1 MKTATQKSSPNHVSQ
16 HDYTDLGV
24 LSHIESRF
32 IPHAFTQARLLL
44 EILSDGLEHSTQ
56 ELTLKLGS
64 DPRSARQSLSNN
76 THGYWHIINVAG
88 KSKKG
93 RYKLDPRHLSRL
105 EGDDSRARAEAKIT
119 YLKRSEKGAKSGYM
133 RHDSASEMVR
143 KAEAKNSQLSLSLE
157 GVA

>member
-1 MKTATQKSSPNHVSQ
+1 MKKATPKSSPNNVSQ
-16 HDYTDLGV
+16 HDYSNLGV

-44 EILSDGLEHSTQ
+44 EILSDGLEYSTQ

-88 KSKKG
+88 KSKQGK
-93 RYKLDPRHLSRL
+93 YQLDPRHLSRL
-105 EGDDSRARAEAKIT
+105 YGDDSWARAEAEIT
-119 YLKRSEKGAKSGYM
+119 YLKRSEKGAWGGYV
-133 RHDSASEMVR
+133 RHGSASDMVR
-143 KAEAKNSQLSLSLE
+143 KAEARKSQLTLSLE
-157 GVA
+157 GGA

>member
-1 MKTATQKSSPNHVSQ
+1 MKKATPKSSPNHVSQ
-16 HDYTDLGV
+16 HDYIRLGV

-32 IPHAFTQARLLL
+32 IPNMCTQARMVL

-56 ELTLKLGS
+56 ELSDNLGS

-76 THGYWHIINVAG
+76 THGYWHIINVSG

-93 RYKLDPRHLSRL
+93 RYKLDPRHLSKL
-105 EGDDSRARAEAKIT
+105 DGDDYRARAEAEIT

-143 KAEAKNSQLSLSLE
+143 KAEAKNSQLSLCLE
-157 GVA
+157 DAA